1 MHQKKLNGSIMRR
14 RIYLKVDI
22 QEFVDKSNAEYERR
36 RDLFTDAIQ
45 NIVKEKNVP
54 YREAK
59 RLLTIKLRFD
69 LMRRE
74 LQMV

>member
-1 MHQKKLNGSIMRR
+1 MRR
-14 RIYLKVDI
+14 RIHIKVDI

-36 RDLFTDAIQ
+36 REIFTDAIQ
-45 NIVKEKNVP
+45 TIVREKSVP

-59 RLLTIKLRFD
+59 RQLTIKLKLD

-74 LQMV
+74 LQMVC

>member
-1 MHQKKLNGSIMRR
+1 MRR
-14 RIYLKVDI
+14 RIQFKVDV
-22 QEFVDKSNAEYERR
+22 QEFVQKSNAEYERR
-36 RDLFTDAIQ
+36 REIFTDAIQ
-45 NIVKEKNVP
+45 TIVKEKSVP

-59 RLLTIKLRFD
+59 RLLTIKLKLD